1 MRSCLLGWANRAE
14 SIDGPACCRNLR
26 QVPVQMIGA
35 NPAAI
40 EKGEAREIFKQA
52 MLKIG
57 LDVARSATIIAW
69 RRHWMPLTT

>member
-1 MRSCLLGWANRAE
+1 MDLHAAG
-14 SIDGPACCRNLR
+14 IDKY
-26 QVPVQMIGA
+26 QVQMIGA

-57 LDVARSATIIAW
+57 LDVARSATIHSLAE
-69 RRHWMPLTT
+69 HWMPLTT